1 VIILRAGVVRIDF
14 YFTETCVSVFL
25 AGGPE
30 GPKHIRRAINGAQ
43 LTPIDLSFDAF
54 FIYNIAVKL
63 SYDHNYLEG
72 NR

>member
-1 VIILRAGVVRIDF
+1 MIILRAGVVRIDF

-30 GPKHIRRAINGAQ
+30 GPKHIKTAINGAQ

-54 FIYNIAVKL
+54 LFTTLQLRYVV
-63 SYDHNYLEG
+63 DHEPN
-72 NR
+72 